1 MDLLYGKG
9 NFEEE
14 GCGNFRPCP
23 AGLNSG
29 PFPVDGPELKQGLER
44 KNNNLCK
51 K

>member
-1 MDLLYGKG
+1 MGKAILKRKDAA
-9 NFEEE
+9 
-14 GCGNFRPCP
+14 NFRPCP

-44 KNNNLCK
+44 KNNNLSK